1 MRTRISSDCLRRV
14 IAGLCL
20 GALGWTAQAEA
31 VEPVAMDQF
40 IQFQSDELTYDSRGR
55 ITRATGNVVA
65 VQAGRRLVADTVT
78 YNELQNVVTAE
89 GNVTLYEPSG
99 EVISAKSLQL
109 TGDLKAGVIEDMRAV
124 LADGARLSAERGERR
139 EGTITSARNA
149 TYTPCFPC
157 ADDPTRAPLW
167 QVRAAK
173 VVHNQDNRTIEFSHS
188 WLDLSRIS
196 HREGCI
202 GPRNLR

>member
-40 IQFQSDELTYDSRGR
+40 IQFQSDELTYDSRGK

-124 LADGARLSAERGERR
+124 LADGARTQRR
-139 EGTITSARNA
+139 AR
-149 TYTPCFPC
+149 
-157 ADDPTRAPLW
+157 RAPRGHDHQCAECHIYTLLP
-167 QVRAAK
+167 VRRRPYAGA
-173 VVHNQDNRTIEFSHS
+173 VMAG
-188 WLDLSRIS
+188 SR
-196 HREGCI
+196 R
-202 GPRNLR
+202 